1 MNKMSFSSW
10 IAIAAL
16 SSLLALAG
24 FTAFREW
31 TLVGAVQIPPYGYA
45 AITVGILF
53 SLIVG
58 VGLMA
63 LIFISSR
70 YGFDE
75 PAILMSEKNDGD
87 QRSRSS
93 KEKA

>member
-1 MNKMSFSSW
+1 MKKMSFSSW
-10 IAIAAL
+10 IAIVAL

-45 AITVGILF
+45 AITLGILF

-58 VGLMA
+58 IGLMA
-63 LIFISSR
+63 LIFISNR
-70 YGFDE
+70 YGYDE
-75 PAILMSEKNDGD
+75 PAILLSEKTVGD
-87 QRSRSS
+87 QGSRSS
-93 KEKA
+93 KAKS